1 MPTPPRIFREGDAS
15 TKPNE
20 EPRKGYLQERPM
32 KTTLI
37 AAFASLAIAPMAIIG
52 SAGAEDYSMSVDRDA
67 LYTSDGPAKIYAQIE
82 AQADDICDDVLHGT
96 RELTRQRRCEARVI
110 ALAVEQIND
119 ARLTAY
125 HKQEAVTERY
135 SELR

>member
-1 MPTPPRIFREGDAS
+1 
-15 TKPNE
+15 
-20 EPRKGYLQERPM
+20 M
-32 KTTLI
+32 KTTII
-37 AAFASLAIAPMAIIG
+37 AAIASLAIAPVAVLG
-52 SAGAEDYSMSVDRDA
+52 SASAGDYAMSVDRDV
-67 LYTSDGPAKIYAQIE
+67 LYTSDGPARLYKQIE

-96 RELTRQRRCEARVI
+96 RELTRERRCEARVI

-125 HKQEAVTERY
+125 HNNEAATERY